1 MLTAMRAPGSTTP
14 RSILPEPGHA
24 CQRPAGYTL
33 QRALTRMLVL
43 TALALTTLQASSAAA
58 ADAGADASTTPPAGT
73 RPRIGLVL
81 GGGGARG
88 VAEIGVLQVLERLH
102 VPVDVVVGTS
112 MGAIVGGAYSM
123 GLAPAE
129 MEQRLQAVTWDEV
142 VTDRVPRADRS
153 VLSKEQEREN
163 IRGIELGFRDGR
175 VRLPKGAVA
184 GHEFELFLGSLL
196 GSAPILDSFDAL
208 PIPYRAVAT
217 DIETGDMRVLGEG
230 DLIQSIR
237 ASMAVPGAFAP
248 VEIDGHLMVDGGL
261 TRNLPVDVARSL
273 GAQQLIVVEVGS
285 PLLKREDIGSAIGVS
300 QQVLT
305 ILGHQNVA
313 ASLRELR
320 PEDVLIRIPLGN
332 FSVADFEHA
341 LGTLPLGRAA
351 ADSVAV
357 QLGALALPE
366 AEWQQHLARRAQRR
380 QNQAALASQQTLRID
395 NSALGAV
402 SARAVASLM
411 DSREGEPVLPGVLQK
426 DLRRLYA
433 TDDFQQIR
441 TRVIPQPDGR
451 STLLLQPVAKDWGPN
466 YINLDLDLST
476 DLSGNSRFSAR
487 AATRSTWLN
496 AAGLE
501 WRNSFSLG
509 GVNAWQSELYQ
520 PLDFSRDV
528 FVAPRLELRQ
538 ERDDLYQN
546 DVAVTTYRVGR
557 RVYGFDLG
565 ARFGTT
571 ATLRLGL
578 DQGVSTATAA
588 LSQGSFPNLSQRIG
602 AWHLKLDVDTL
613 DRWAFPSEGQL
624 VRLDLKNSRTTL
636 GADSSYDRG
645 DLEVEQAFHLGE
657 QNVQLGVLAGSGFG
671 TRLPVQELFPLGG
684 FLQLSGY
691 QSRQFLGQRYAL
703 GRLITYRSLGDP
715 GAYTR
720 RLFVGMSLEAGNVYD
735 RFNGNNVPGLRH
747 SGSVFLGADTGI
759 GPLYLGLGV
768 AGNSRSAY
776 LFLGRP

>member
-1 MLTAMRAPGSTTP
+1 MFR
-14 RSILPEPGHA
+14 RIPEPVRGIDA
-24 CQRPAGYTL
+24 TRRTALRLLTILLSALPLLPCVATAIAAQPDTATGIPGDTALVETARASSEQPAVPQRP
-33 QRALTRMLVL
+33 RV
-43 TALALTTLQASSAAA
+43 
-58 ADAGADASTTPPAGT
+58 
-73 RPRIGLVL
+73 GLVL

-88 VAEIGVLQVLERLH
+88 VSEIGVLQVLERLH

-123 GLAPAE
+123 GIAPQE
-129 MEQRLQAVTWDEV
+129 MEQRLQTVVWDQV
-142 VTDRVPRADRS
+142 VTDRVPRAGRS
-153 VLSKEQEREN
+153 MLSKEQEREN
-163 IRGIELGFRDGR
+163 IRGVELGFRDGR

-196 GSAPILDSFDAL
+196 GSAPILQSFDTL

-217 DIETGDMRVLGEG
+217 DIETGEMRVLADG

-237 ASMAVPGAFAP
+237 ASMAVPGVFAP

-273 GAQQLIVVEVGS
+273 GAEQLIVVEVGS

-313 ASLRELR
+313 ASLRELQ
-320 PEDVLIRIPLGN
+320 PQDILIRIPLGT
-332 FSVADFEHA
+332 FSVADFDHA
-341 LGTLPLGRAA
+341 LSTLPLGRAA
-351 ADSVAV
+351 AEAMQDRLA
-357 QLGALALPE
+357 GLALPE
-366 AEWQQHLARRAQRR
+366 ADWQAHLALRQQRR
-380 QNQAALASQQTLRID
+380 QGQAVLASQQVLKLD
-395 NSALGAV
+395 PGALGAV
-402 SARAVASLM
+402 SRHGVTSLM
-411 DSREGEPVLPGVLQK
+411 DSVEGAPVNPAVLAK
-426 DLRRLYA
+426 DLQRLYA

-441 TRVIPQPDGR
+441 SRVLMQDDGR
-451 STLLLQPVAKDWGPN
+451 STLLVQPVAKDWGPN

-476 DLSGNSRFSAR
+476 DLSGNSRFTAR

-496 AAGLE
+496 PAGLE
-501 WRNSFSLG
+501 WRNNFSLG
-509 GVNAWQSELYQ
+509 AVNAWQTELYQ
-520 PLDFSRDV
+520 PLDYSRDV
-528 FVAPRLELRQ
+528 FLAPRLEFSQ

-546 DVAVTTYRVGR
+546 DAAVTTYRVNR
-557 RVYGFDLG
+557 RIYGLDLG

-571 ATLRLGL
+571 ATLRIGL
-578 DQGVSTATAA
+578 DQGGSNATAA
-588 LSQGSFPNLSQRIG
+588 LAQGSFPNLSQRIG

-624 VRLDLKNSRTTL
+624 IRLDLKNSRTAL

-645 DLEVEQAFHLGE
+645 DLEVEQAFHVGE
-657 QNVQLGVLAGSGFG
+657 QDVQLGALAGSGFG

-691 QSRQFLGQRYAL
+691 QQRQFLGQRYAL
-703 GRLITYRSLGDP
+703 ARLITYRSLGDP

-735 RFNGNNVPGLRH
+735 RFNGNDVPGLRH
-747 SGSVFLGADTGI
+747 SGSLFIGADTGI